1 MGCFRRVIDRE
12 HDGVGADL
20 AEGAQ
25 QRGGRE
31 VATGGDENL
40 RAKVVAHELVFAH
53 TQARA
58 LSAVEVTWTGG
69 KPLENCLHRPH
80 VISSIRTQNLLCI

>member
-1 MGCFRRVIDRE
+1 MFIEPHRAVWDAFERVVDRE

-20 AEGAQ
+20 GEDAQ

-31 VATGGDENL
+31 VARGGDENL
-40 RAKVVAHELVFAH
+40 HAKIVAHELVFAH

-58 LSAVEVTWTGG
+58 LSAVEVIWTGG
-69 KPLENCLHRPH
+69 KPLESYLH
-80 VISSIRTQNLLCI
+80 STE